1 MQAVLGASP
10 AIEAL
15 RANIDRIMG
24 RARASSRFP
33 PVLIQGETGTGK
45 GLLASLLHHSG
56 PRSGGPFVAVNCAA
70 IPEGLLE
77 AELFGFER
85 GAFTDARHAKAGL
98 FQTANQGVLF
108 LDEVGLLPAALQAK
122 LLSAIEE
129 GSVRRLGS
137 TRSER
142 IDAWIISASNVDLR
156 AAIREG
162 SFREDL
168 YQRLSGLTLTLPPLR
183 ERGDD
188 VIILAE
194 YYLARA
200 SSDYSLP
207 PRTLTAEARARLLR
221 HHWPGNVRELA
232 NLMERA
238 ALLSDTPQVT
248 AVTLDLN
255 EAPVTALSVSPSGTE
270 AGTAS
275 LDEAMRNH
283 LQGVLEQTGWNITH
297 TAAILGIA
305 RNTLRS
311 RIRKLGIK
319 DSCAMAPP
327 SAGLEEAALAAT
339 NPAMEP
345 EVTSTPRPGTI
356 RWERRHV
363 TLLRVTLATT
373 PDDSL
378 LFAGHLVS
386 LAAEKALGFGGRIEL
401 LGQTR
406 LDASFGAVPIE
417 NAARRAVSAALAFHK
432 AVLEAVP
439 AGFAGTTLIHTE
451 QTTVGQAGDTLA
463 IDEAHRA
470 MLGRT
475 LDRMAQHASPGVVQV
490 SGMTAPFIARHFEL
504 REGEKPGAESE
515 PSSIV
520 VRPDPSGLGAWRRLT
535 RFVGRQAEMNVLRSR
550 CELAS
555 RGHGQVVGLVGEP
568 GVGKSRLVWEFLHA
582 GLDRGWLVLET
593 ASATLGRPVPFFAV
607 IELLRNY
614 FDVSP
619 GEAKE
624 SVRDK
629 IARRLARVDE
639 TLTRSL
645 PVFLTLFD
653 VPVHDAGWQVLE
665 PSERRRQTLA
675 AVKRLMLRES
685 VRQPLVLVFEDAHWA
700 DGETRELLDEVA
712 DSLPRAHILLLVTYR
727 PEYEHSWTGRSF
739 YTLLRLEPL
748 RGENADRLV
757 DELLGAD
764 ASLGELRPLLIQWTD
779 GNPFF
784 IEEVVRTLAET
795 GALRGE
801 RGTYQLTRALD
812 RIVVPG
818 TVEEVLASRI
828 SRLGPGPAGL
838 LRAAAV
844 IGRHVPHAVLAAV
857 SPVPPE
863 VLETHL
869 HTLQSAEFLYQA
881 GESEE
886 QEYTFRHALTQEVAY
901 TSLTDEQRRG
911 LHSRALDAM
920 LTVYAD
926 REDEKISELAHH
938 AFEGRVWDRAVGYL
952 RRAGRRAFARS
963 VNREAVEC
971 FMRALSVLSHLPRSR
986 AHQEEAIDVRFDL
999 RGALWPLGEVDS
1011 MGKVLAEAGDLAR
1024 DLNDQRRQGL
1034 VAVARCHYFF
1044 ITSRHADAVSAGEE
1058 ALSLARATGN
1068 HAIERDATLYMGIVH
1083 GAMGRYG
1090 RAVELL
1096 EATLS
1101 VYESTDKKLS
1111 ARERIVSRPT
1121 ARTYVARY
1129 LAELGELR
1137 RAADHANA
1145 GMRAAESEANP
1156 WLLATCYFGMGSV
1169 DLRRGD
1175 FPAAISSLERAVEL
1189 CRSHHVQ
1196 SWFPASAASL
1206 GYAYA
1211 NAGRAIEGLTLL
1223 EQAVAHADRMH
1234 VVASYSMWL
1243 TYQGHALL
1251 CLGRAAEAQATAE
1264 VAVER
1269 ARKHGELGHEAWAL
1283 LLAALAAAST
1293 GSSGAGTVEM
1303 FERAIDLARSL
1314 GMRPLLVYCHS
1325 ALAGALDTFGSPE
1338 RAAEARG
1345 LAQQIRNEVGMISE
1359 RGLSCPLTT
1368 VKEA

>member
-1 MQAVLGASP
+1 
-10 AIEAL
+10 
-15 RANIDRIMG
+15 
-24 RARASSRFP
+24 
-33 PVLIQGETGTGK
+33 
-45 GLLASLLHHSG
+45 
-56 PRSGGPFVAVNCAA
+56 
-70 IPEGLLE
+70 
-77 AELFGFER
+77 
-85 GAFTDARHAKAGL
+85 
-98 FQTANQGVLF
+98 
-108 LDEVGLLPAALQAK
+108 
-122 LLSAIEE
+122 
-129 GSVRRLGS
+129 
-137 TRSER
+137 
-142 IDAWIISASNVDLR
+142 
-156 AAIREG
+156 
-162 SFREDL
+162 
-168 YQRLSGLTLTLPPLR
+168 
-183 ERGDD
+183 
-188 VIILAE
+188 
-194 YYLARA
+194 
-200 SSDYSLP
+200 
-207 PRTLTAEARARLLR
+207 
-221 HHWPGNVRELA
+221 
-232 NLMERA
+232 
-238 ALLSDTPQVT
+238 
-248 AVTLDLN
+248 
-255 EAPVTALSVSPSGTE
+255 
-270 AGTAS
+270 
-275 LDEAMRNH
+275 
-283 LQGVLEQTGWNITH
+283 
-297 TAAILGIA
+297 
-305 RNTLRS
+305 
-311 RIRKLGIK
+311 
-319 DSCAMAPP
+319 
-327 SAGLEEAALAAT
+327 
-339 NPAMEP
+339 
-345 EVTSTPRPGTI
+345 
-356 RWERRHV
+356 V
-363 TLLRVTLATT
+363 TLLRVILAA
-373 PDDSL
+373 PADDSL
-378 LFAGHLVS
+378 LAGHLVS

-515 PSSIV
+515 PSFIV

-555 RGHGQVVGLVGEP
+555 RGHGQVVGFVGEP

-582 GLDRGWLVLET
+582 GLDPGWLVLET

-739 YTLLRLEPL
+739 YTHLRLEPL

-795 GALRGE
+795 GAIRGE

-844 IGRHVPHAVLAAV
+844 IGRHVPYAVLAAV
-857 SPVPPE
+857 SPVLPE

-869 HTLQSAEFLYQA
+869 HKLQGAEFLYQA

-938 AFEGRVWDRAVGYL
+938 AFEGRVWDRAVSYL

-999 RGALWPLGEVDS
+999 RGALWPLGEVDN

-1251 CLGRAAEAQATAE
+1251 CLGRAAEAQVTAE

-1283 LLAALAAAST
+1283 LLAASAAAGS
-1293 GSSGAGTVEM
+1293 GSSRAEAIEM

-1325 ALAGALDTFGSPE
+1325 GLADALDTFGTPG
-1338 RAAEARG
+1338 RAAEARE
-1345 LAQQIRNEVGMISE
+1345 LAQQIRDEIGMISE
-1359 RGLSCPLTT
+1359 ARRPF
-1368 VKEA
+1368 